1 MTWSKRRQARDAV
14 YPERREVAFARS
26 GGICEARLEDCTTWV
41 EAVHHLAGRTGPDP
55 HRVDPVDWRAAG
67 NNLLAAC
74 SACHREIHNFP
85 ARSRELGLMRS
96 RHARQPT

>member
-1 MTWSKRRQARDAV
+1 MRRYSQRRRDRDAV

-41 EAVHHLAGRTGPDP
+41 EQVHHLAGRTGPDP
-55 HRVDPVDWRAAG
+55 HRVDLQEWQSPR
-67 NNLLAAC
+67 NNLLAVCA
-74 SACHREIHNFP
+74 SCHQEIHNFP

-96 RHARQPT
+96 RLASPT